1 MKLFGRNKSE
11 EIYDEDEFYEDSEG
25 SYEYEDEYYEEN
37 PEDVTYGLDAY
48 EEGEYA
54 ETYEEG
60 AEDEYYAE
68 GEEGEGYYG
77 DEDGEYYE
85 DEAPEGEYYEDEV
98 YEDEAFDEASD
109 VEYMNSDDEAFILE
123 YDEDDET
130 ATGFFGKIGEFLM
143 NMTTMDRVVALTG
156 VLVIALLVLA
166 GALLL
171 HGTKNTKVNKD
182 YSSVGT
188 QLDGIET
195 IGGKGLIAVDE
206 AVAARFVV
214 DEVEDE
220 NAGYDEED
228 YNANVV
234 VVMNLT
240 SVLKDLKIKF
250 NNKSSGKLVANV
262 PFEVTVEF
270 SDGTKETWK
279 DDDMDGIIYKKG
291 IKTGKC
297 KVTLNELDGEKYE
310 RFTLPLDTK
319 TIEVKSEIAYEKI
332 DVSDEVKTEAEIDVA
347 KEDTAANDTVVES
360 KLTDT
365 VEWVAST
372 QTADN
377 YVQVLKTDLVD
388 PMKVALAK
396 KFFRIAELNENTI
409 SGNEDGNQGGNE
421 GGNGSEGGESGSGS
435 GEAGG
440 DPVQDTVVNT
450 ITLSK
455 TSSSLEVGATET
467 LTAVTK
473 NAADTELTGK
483 TITWSSDKTD
493 VATVS
498 ESGVVTAL
506 KAGTAKITAT
516 CEGKT
521 AECTVTVTAS
531 HSAFTIDINPAT
543 VNVAKDGTVKVKVT
557 PTGATEGEELT
568 YSVTPSSNE
577 YFNATIDQTK
587 GEITIKGLKLTTA
600 AQSVTISAN
609 YKEGTQI
616 TAPTKI
622 LNITVVDKYAIALD
636 KKTAT
641 AFVGVEDAEKLVLT
655 ATLTNVTVANTP
667 VKAKSSDESVATVTV
682 SGTNKVIVTALKT
695 SANPIDITVSYK
707 EEGGEEVSEVCKV
720 TVKDNP
726 KNDKTTKLLTKDGEQ
741 VYVLENGQYREATNA
756 DYYTASAFYLKGEI
770 KYTGWQTI
778 KGNVYFFDKNGK
790 KVTGEQVI
798 QGAKY
803 TFASDGS
810 LVLGNGA
817 MGIDVSKWNGSIDW
831 KAVKNSG
838 ISYVIIRC
846 GYRGSSAGSLIVDP
860 KFTQNIKG
868 ATSAGLKVGVYF
880 FTQAIDEVEAVEEA
894 SFVLD
899 QIKGYKISYPVFL
912 DVEGS
917 GGRGD
922 KISKET
928 RTAVIKTFC
937 ETIKRGGYT
946 PGVYANKTW
955 LNEKMNASQ
964 LSAYKIWLAQY
975 ASAPTYTGRY
985 DLWQYSS
992 KGKVSGISG
1001 DVDLDWSYLGY

>member
-1 MKLFGRNKSE
+1 M
-11 EIYDEDEFYEDSEG
+11 
-25 SYEYEDEYYEEN
+25 
-37 PEDVTYGLDAY
+37 
-48 EEGEYA
+48 
-54 ETYEEG
+54 
-60 AEDEYYAE
+60 
-68 GEEGEGYYG
+68 
-77 DEDGEYYE
+77 
-85 DEAPEGEYYEDEV
+85 
-98 YEDEAFDEASD
+98 
-109 VEYMNSDDEAFILE
+109 
-123 YDEDDET
+123 
-130 ATGFFGKIGEFLM
+130 
-143 NMTTMDRVVALTG
+143 
-156 VLVIALLVLA
+156 
-166 GALLL
+166 
-171 HGTKNTKVNKD
+171 
-182 YSSVGT
+182 
-188 QLDGIET
+188 
-195 IGGKGLIAVDE
+195 
-206 AVAARFVV
+206 
-214 DEVEDE
+214 
-220 NAGYDEED
+220 
-228 YNANVV
+228 
-234 VVMNLT
+234 
-240 SVLKDLKIKF
+240 
-250 NNKSSGKLVANV
+250 
-262 PFEVTVEF
+262 
-270 SDGTKETWK
+270 
-279 DDDMDGIIYKKG
+279 
-291 IKTGKC
+291 
-297 KVTLNELDGEKYE
+297 
-310 RFTLPLDTK
+310 
-319 TIEVKSEIAYEKI
+319 
-332 DVSDEVKTEAEIDVA
+332 A

-396 KFFRIAELNENTI
+396 KFFRITLDSVSDGDNENQG
-409 SGNEDGNQGGNE
+409 GNGNGEQGGNE
-421 GGNGSEGGESGSGS
+421 GGSGS
-435 GEAGG
+435 GETGG
-440 DPVQDTVVNT
+440 DPAQDTAVDT

-455 TSSSLEVGATET
+455 SSSSLEVGGSET
-467 LTAVTK
+467 LTAVLK
-473 NAADTELTGK
+473 NAAGTELTGK
-483 TITWSSDKTD
+483 TVTWTSDKTD

-498 ESGVVTAL
+498 SSGVVTAL
-506 KAGTAKITAT
+506 KAGSAKITAS
-516 CEGKT
+516 CEGKS
-521 AECTVTVTAS
+521 AECTVTVTAG
-531 HSAFTIDINPAT
+531 HSTFTIDISPAT

-557 PTGATEGEELT
+557 PTGATEGEALT
-568 YSVTPSSNE
+568 YSLTPAGNE
-577 YFNATIDQTK
+577 FFSATIDHTK

-600 AQSVTISAN
+600 AQSVTVSAN

-616 TAPTKI
+616 TAPAKT
-622 LNITVVDKYAIALD
+622 LNINVVDKYAIALD

-641 AFVGVEDAEKLVLT
+641 AFVGAEDADKLILT
-655 ATLTNVTVANTP
+655 ATITNATVANTA
-667 VKAKSSDESVATVTV
+667 VKAKSSDESVATVSV
-682 SGTNKVIVTALKT
+682 SGTNKVIVTALKA

-726 KNDKTTKLLTKDGEQ
+726 KNDKTTKLLTKDGVQ
-741 VYVLENGQYREATNA
+741 VFVLENGAYREATYA

-860 KFTQNIKG
+860 KFASNIKG
-868 ATSAGLKVGVYF
+868 ASAAGLKVGVYF

-917 GGRGD
+917 NGRGD

-937 ETIKRGGYT
+937 ETIKRAGYT